1 MYVHP
6 EPRRIRGTLEGTTVL
21 ARTDTETHCP
31 FKGYASY
38 YDLHHHHC

>member
-1 MYVHP
+1 M
-6 EPRRIRGTLEGTTVL
+6 L